1 MNEQAPVP
9 VKAKARSSSLARFA
23 AGAGTLVAAVLGGV
37 VARYGGLPLPWLLG
51 PLFAT
56 AVVGLAG
63 APIAP
68 IRYGRTIGQVV
79 IGGAI
84 GVQFT
89 KAIILNLVA
98 LLPLMVAIAFAAIA
112 VGAVA
117 ALILM
122 RIGKVDRT
130 TAFFATI
137 PGGVAEMVNVAPRYG
152 AQLEPIMVAQTL
164 RVGLIV
170 AVAPFLVIQFAQTG
184 VQAPGQALIMAWPT
198 ALMLL
203 AACAVGG
210 AMLAWSTFPNAW
222 FLGSIAVGIVLATLG
237 LAEGRLPDLVLIP
250 AQILIG
256 ASLGVQFRREF
267 LTRLFRLLIAS
278 TVIVAFTAVTMA
290 LIGATV
296 AVALAMP
303 IPTLVLAFAPAGMAE
318 MVLTAKLLGLDGTI
332 VAGFQLVRI
341 IVIMLLCRPAYRLFA
356 RLVPATG
363 RELRQ

>member
-1 MNEQAPVP
+1 MNEQPPAPD
-9 VKAKARSSSLARFA
+9 KTKARSSSLAHAA
-23 AGAGTLVAAVLGGV
+23 AGAGTVVAAVVGGV
-37 VARYGGLPLPWLLG
+37 AARYGGLPLPWLLG

-56 AVVGLAG
+56 AIVGLAG
-63 APIAP
+63 APIGP
-68 IRYGRTIGQVV
+68 IRYGRTVGQVV

-98 LLPLMVAIAFAAIA
+98 LLPLMVAIALTAMVIGAI
-112 VGAVA
+112 A
-117 ALILM
+117 ALIMM
-122 RIGKVDRT
+122 RIGNVDRT
-130 TAFFATI
+130 TAFFATT

-170 AVAPFLVIQFAQTG
+170 AVAPFLVVQFARAGMQP
-184 VQAPGQALIMAWPT
+184 PGQAMVMAWPT

-203 AACAVGG
+203 VACTVGG
-210 AMLAWSTFPNAW
+210 ALFAWSTFPNAW
-222 FLGSIAVGIVLATLG
+222 FLGSIAVGIAFATLG

-250 AQILIG
+250 AQIMIG

-267 LTRLFRLLIAS
+267 LTRLFRLLLAS
-278 TVIVAFTAVTMA
+278 TVVVAFTAITMA
-290 LIGATV
+290 LLGAAV
-296 AVALAMP
+296 AMALAMP

-318 MVLTAKLLGLDGTI
+318 MVLTAKLLGLDGTV

-341 IVIMLLCRPAYRLFA
+341 ITIMLLCRPAYHLFA
-356 RLVPATG
+356 KLVPVKD
-363 RELRQ
+363 